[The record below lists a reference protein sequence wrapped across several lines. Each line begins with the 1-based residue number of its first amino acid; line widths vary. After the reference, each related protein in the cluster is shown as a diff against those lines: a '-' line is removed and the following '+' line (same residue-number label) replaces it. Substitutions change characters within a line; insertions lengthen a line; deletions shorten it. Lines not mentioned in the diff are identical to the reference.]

1 MSKLIG
7 FSPLDVNM
15 KVHLGPL
22 MDFGELNDKMIKE
35 LICLLKSYW
44 AGIICELIYGI
55 GLCVMQPDKGMY
67 WRMTSNMQWE
77 IETNGYEYL

>member
-35 LICLLKSYW
+35 LICLLKSY
-44 AGIICELIYGI
+44 
-55 GLCVMQPDKGMY
+55 
-67 WRMTSNMQWE
+67 
-77 IETNGYEYL
+77 